1 MSTIWNIKS
10 PNINSL
16 NIPHLILDTNVLL
29 DVFYSNSG
37 KNSTDREKIYQNFIT
52 KCISKK
58 IPLYTTELNIYE
70 CFHVIESINKELYDN
85 SLSIKQYHKIKS
97 ETEKVHKDF
106 KILYESI
113 KKTLKILP
121 ASLSDVQISE
131 YIDSTNLYLDLYDFA
146 LLKIAE
152 ENNIKFILTNDP
164 DFWGNM
170 EYIEKYY
177 ILTQNNHTDFVE

>member
-58 IPLYTTELNIYE
+58 
-70 CFHVIESINKELYDN
+70 
-85 SLSIKQYHKIKS
+85 YH
-97 ETEKVHKDF
+97 
-106 KILYESI
+106 
-113 KKTLKILP
+113 
-121 ASLSDVQISE
+121 
-131 YIDSTNLYLDLYDFA
+131 
-146 LLKIAE
+146 
-152 ENNIKFILTNDP
+152 
-164 DFWGNM
+164 
-170 EYIEKYY
+170 Y
-177 ILTQNNHTDFVE
+177 ILLN